1 MAVGARSNRL
11 TEPHG
16 RRRSAQRDFL
26 SRCALFSSLRA
37 EQLDELAASGRIL
50 ELPAHAVLHR
60 PGEPLRQAFV
70 LCSGSVLRY
79 RLLAGEVRKVI
90 ELVHRP
96 QLLAPGEVF
105 GAREHESVCEVV
117 APAIV
122 TVLDVRVL
130 RRMVREDLGFSG
142 RVVEALAHSL
152 HAVEF
157 DVAGH
162 HAGLTGAQRIL
173 DYLVELAGGKLPLAG
188 ETTVELGAK
197 KKIVAERTGMTPEA
211 FSRSLRELADKGLI
225 VVERNRIHIQNAA
238 LLDTNAGAASEPR
251 RLSFARKLRGRED
264 GELSP
269 GERINLAGRLRVL
282 SQRLAIAWALAAHG
296 IGATDARAQ
305 LRQLSAELERALA
318 RLQAIRMGAEPAALL
333 AAVGRAWAPYR
344 AALSP
349 EESEA
354 ARTLET
360 SEDFLAAAD
369 ALTAYAERMGGLQSA
384 HHVNVAG
391 RNRMLSQRIVKLFLF
406 ADLAT
411 GCDIAALI
419 ERSAAEFEANLAKLL
434 RDGRALPEVVA
445 QLDEV
450 AKQWRRLLGALA
462 PSVDR
467 PRRSQQAR
475 LVTAEGKRLLRGV
488 DTVVKLYERL
498 TREP

>member
-70 LCSGSVLRY
+70 RCSGSVLRY

-173 DYLVELAGGKLPLAG
+173 DYLVELAGGELPLAG

-305 LRQLSAELERALA
+305 LRQLSAE
-318 RLQAIRMGAEPAALL
+318 PAALL
-333 AAVGRAWAPYR
+333 AAVGRAWVPYR
-344 AALSP
+344 VALSA

-419 ERSAAEFEANLAKLL
+419 ERSAAEFEANLAELL

-475 LVTAEGKRLLRGV
+475 LVTAEGKRLLRCV

>member
-1 MAVGARSNRL
+1 M

-16 RRRSAQRDFL
+16 KRRPAQRDFL

-90 ELVHRP
+90 ELAQRP

-105 GAREHESVCEVV
+105 GARVHGSVCEVV

-130 RRMVREDLGFSG
+130 RRMVREDLAFSA
-142 RVVEALAHSL
+142 RVVETLAHSL

-173 DYLVELAGGKLPLAG
+173 DYLVELAGGALPLAG

-197 KKIVAERTGMTPEA
+197 KKIVAERIGMTPEA

-251 RLSFARKLRGRED
+251 RLSFARKLRGRQED
-264 GELSP
+264 ELSP

-305 LRQLSAELERALA
+305 LRQLTVELERVLA

-333 AAVGRAWAPYR
+333 AAVGRSWPQYR
-344 AALSP
+344 AALFA
-349 EESEA
+349 EEAPAA
-354 ARTLET
+354 ARVLET

-406 ADLAT
+406 EDLAT
-411 GCDIAALI
+411 GGDGAGLI
-419 ERSAAEFEANLAKLL
+419 ERSVVEFEANLAELL
-434 RDGRALPEVVA
+434 RDGRALPEVAA
-445 QLDEV
+445 QLEEI
-450 AKQWRRLLGALA
+450 AQQWRRLLGALA
-462 PSVDR
+462 PSMDR
-467 PRRSQQAR
+467 PRRSQQVR
-475 LVTAEGKRLLRGV
+475 LVLAEGKRLLRCV
-488 DTVVKLYERL
+488 DTAVKLYERL
-498 TREP
+498 TREA

>member
-173 DYLVELAGGKLPLAG
+173 DYLVELAGGELPLAG

-305 LRQLSAELERALA
+305 LRQLSAE
-318 RLQAIRMGAEPAALL
+318 PAALL
-333 AAVGRAWAPYR
+333 AAVGRAWVPYR
-344 AALSP
+344 VALSA

-475 LVTAEGKRLLRGV
+475 LVTAEGKRLLRCV